1 MKRLT
6 ERQFE
11 QAVSQLEIGEQTILI
26 ARGVLVEGKSQADF
40 ARAMNITKSAVS
52 QAVNRVWNAYKELA
66 EVPDG
71 YEKVTVILPR
81 HQAYQVRKWAKEAKG
96 L

>member
-26 ARGVLVEGKSQADF
+26 ARGVLVDGKSQADF
-40 ARAMNITKSAVS
+40 SRAMNITKSAVS
-52 QAVNRVWNAYKELA
+52 QAVNRVWTAPTELA
-66 EVPDG
+66 EVPEG

-81 HQAYQVRKWAKEAKG
+81 HQAFQVRKWAKESKE